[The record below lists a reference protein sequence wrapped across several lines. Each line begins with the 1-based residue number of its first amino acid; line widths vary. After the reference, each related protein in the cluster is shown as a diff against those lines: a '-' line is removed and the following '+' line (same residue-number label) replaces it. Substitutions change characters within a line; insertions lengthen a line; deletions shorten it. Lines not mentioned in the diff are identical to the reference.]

1 MFDWLPGATAKH
13 SPVDRVVR
21 SHHLR
26 PIELLPWVLA
36 VAAYFL
42 FDTYLPLGSQI
53 LIMILF
59 ALSVDLVMGY
69 AGIVTL
75 GQAAFFGVGAY
86 TAGIYAI
93 HVTGEPLSGLVLA
106 GLAAA
111 LVGFFSG
118 LVILRTH
125 GLTLLMLT
133 LAVASLLAEAANKA
147 SFITGGADG
156 LQGVSINPILGLFR
170 FDLFG
175 RTAYLY
181 CLVVLFLVW
190 VFARVLVH
198 SPFGRS
204 LTGIRENVTR
214 MHAIGSP
221 VRRRLLTIYTI
232 AAGLAGVAGALLA
245 QTTQFVG
252 LTTLTFERSGEIV
265 IMLVFG
271 GIGRLYGAFVGATF
285 YMIAQDQL
293 AKIDPIFWNFWIGLL
308 LVLIVIFARGGI
320 LGLLDQVTK
329 ALRRRR

>member
-1 MFDWLPGATAKH
+1 MFDWFVNSAKL

-21 SHHLR
+21 SHKLR
-26 PIELLPWVLA
+26 PIELLPWILA
-36 VAAYFL
+36 VGAYFQ
-42 FDTYLPLGSQI
+42 FDGYLPLGSQI
-53 LIMILF
+53 LIMIMF

-86 TAGIYAI
+86 TAGIYAV
-93 HVTGEPLSGLVLA
+93 HVTGEPLSGLVLGA
-106 GLAAA
+106 LAAA
-111 LVGFFSG
+111 LVGFISG

-133 LAVASLLAEAANKA
+133 LAVVSLLQEAANKA

-156 LQGVSINPILGLFR
+156 LQGMSINPILGLFR

-175 RTAYLY
+175 KTAYLY
-181 CLVVLFLVW
+181 CLVALFAVW
-190 VFARVLVH
+190 VFARLLVH
-198 SPFGRS
+198 SPFGRT

-221 VRRRLLTIYTI
+221 VRGRLLTIYTI
-232 AAGLAGVAGALLA
+232 AAGIAGLAGALLA

-252 LTTLTFERSGEIV
+252 LTSLTFERSGEIV

-285 YMIAQDQL
+285 YMVAQDQL

-308 LVLIVIFARGGI
+308 LVLAVMFARGGI
-320 LGLLDQVTK
+320 LGLIDQL
-329 ALRRRR
+329 LRLAKRRI

>member
-1 MFDWLPGATAKH
+1 MLDWFSTSAKL
-13 SPVDRVVR
+13 SPVDRVIR
-21 SHHLR
+21 SHKLR
-26 PIELLPWVLA
+26 PIELLPWILA
-36 VAAYFL
+36 IGAYFQ
-42 FDTYLPLGSQI
+42 FGDYLPLGSQI
-53 LIMILF
+53 LIMIMF

-86 TAGIYAI
+86 TAGIYAV
-93 HVTGEPLSGLVLA
+93 HVTGEPLSGLVLGA
-106 GLAAA
+106 LAAA
-111 LVGFFSG
+111 LVGFVSG

-133 LAVASLLAEAANKA
+133 LAVVSLLQEAANKA

-156 LQGVSINPILGLFR
+156 LQGMSINPILGLFR

-175 RTAYLY
+175 KTAYLY
-181 CLVVLFLVW
+181 CLAALFLVW

-221 VRRRLLTIYTI
+221 VRYRLLTSYPI
-232 AAGLAGVAGALLA
+232 AAGIAGLAGALLA

-252 LTTLTFERSGEIV
+252 LTSLTFERSGEIV

-308 LVLIVIFARGGI
+308 LVLVVMFARGGI
-320 LGLLDQVTK
+320 LGLIDQLMRLIK
-329 ALRRRR
+329 RRP